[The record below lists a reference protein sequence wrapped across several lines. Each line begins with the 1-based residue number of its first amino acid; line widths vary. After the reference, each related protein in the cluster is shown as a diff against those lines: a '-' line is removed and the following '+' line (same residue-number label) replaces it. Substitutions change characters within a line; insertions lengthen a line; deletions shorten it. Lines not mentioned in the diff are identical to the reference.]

1 MLHISGRNGE
11 TITNGDNS
19 TYLKSSALEYDKMD
33 ELEIKILANT
43 MHYHSGK
50 VFFDAECLASQ
61 PAFYDNSE
69 ADIKQGIKNL
79 ISKKFLIEDVY
90 KGCGIYTINTEKSLE
105 IKKIVHT
112 STIKEKPVPK
122 IETIHISKTQKNII
136 RVAVIQ
142 LFFELTKSFPPIVE
156 NKIDI
161 KKKIFSGLDFA
172 KQNYVNIVCLPEL
185 CLCEE
190 WVPEIKGKYPD
201 MIIIGGFYKENK
213 NICPIIIKSDED
225 IPCQCK
231 IEPSALEDA
240 EKWETGMVSGDKIYK
255 YETQFGKF
263 VILICRD
270 FDRFAH
276 RFRESDIDFI
286 FCPAYNDS
294 NKRFHDEANIH
305 VTKTS
310 SYILIANT
318 GKYGGTSIF
327 GKIHKNYFSRLIGEG
342 CKKEHDL
349 DYKLCEV
356 EEKKEEIILAD
367 FHLNFKDVRVPTP
380 SDSSKEKISVT
391 KIRKLPFLL

>member
-1 MLHISGRNGE
+1 
-11 TITNGDNS
+11 
-19 TYLKSSALEYDKMD
+19 MD

-50 VFFDAECLASQ
+50 VFFDEECLASK
-61 PAFYDNSE
+61 PAFYENSE
-69 ADIKQGIKNL
+69 TDIRHGIQNL
-79 ISKKFLIEDVY
+79 ISEKFLIKDIY
-90 KGCGIYTINTEKSLE
+90 KGCGIYTVNTEKSSE
-105 IKKIVHT
+105 IKKIVNGYD
-112 STIKEKPVPK
+112 IKEKIVCPR
-122 IETIHISKTQKNII
+122 IETIHISNTRNNII

-142 LFFELTKSFPPIVE
+142 LYYELTKSFPPTIE
-156 NKIDI
+156 NKVDI

-172 KQNYVNIVCLPEL
+172 RQNNVNIVCLPEL

-190 WVPEIKGKYPD
+190 WISEIKGKYPD
-201 MIIIGGFYKENK
+201 MIIIGGGFYKDCK
-213 NICPIIIKSDED
+213 NTCPIIIRSNED
-225 IPCQCK
+225 VPCQCK

-240 EKWETGMVSGDKIYK
+240 EKWETGMISGDEIYK

-263 VILICRD
+263 VVLICKD

-305 VTKTS
+305 VTKTFT
-310 SYILIANT
+310 YILIANT

-327 GKIHKNYFSRLIGEG
+327 GKINKNYFSRLIGEG
-342 CKKEHDL
+342 CKKENDLL

-367 FHLNFKDVRVPTP
+367 FHLNNKDVHVPSP
-380 SDSSKEKISVT
+380 SISSKEKISVT
-391 KIRKLPFLL
+391 KIRKLPFLAYEIPAN